1 MPIVMEPESGIPFP
15 FDTTPEEIEQ
25 FRERAKAAVETIKEI
40 VALGGEVEI
49 TEDDR
54 VKARGMAASDA
65 PLRVTEKNA
74 GALVHLE
81 AILSEYDR
89 DLLNVSSRLRS
100 YVTNKLLLET
110 IDEDARIRLKALELL
125 GKVGGVGLFTERLE
139 VDMKVRSVEQVD
151 AELSTILEKYL
162 GDVIPV
168 EEDNELDEVIKERSL
183 LEMSD
188 EELGLPD
195 PEAEEIEIKPEDLH
209 RLEDGE
215 IVNDFDKP

>member
-1 MPIVMEPESGIPFP
+1 MPIVIEPESGIPFP

-49 TEDDR
+49 TEEDR
-54 VKARGMAASDA
+54 VKARGVAASNA
-65 PLRVTEKNA
+65 PLKISEKNA
-74 GALVHLE
+74 GSLVHLE

-89 DLLNVSSRLRS
+89 DLLNASSRLRS

-125 GKVGGVGLFTERLE
+125 GKVGSVGLFTERVE
-139 VDMKVRSVEQVD
+139 VDMKVRSVDQVD

-162 GDVIPV
+162 GDAIPV
-168 EEDNELDEVIKERSL
+168 EEDNELDEVIRERSL

-188 EELGLPD
+188 AELGLPD
-195 PEAEEIEIKPEDLH
+195 PEEPENTINPEDLV
-209 RLEDGE
+209 RLDGDE
-215 IVNDFDKP
+215 VVDDFDKP